1 MLIFFFSLYVILF
14 ATDVNF
20 TFCNRDCCVCTSPEL
35 FSFTKCS
42 MVAVLLCFGLAAL
55 KSTFSALKA
64 LGLVWQFCLEPE
76 NSTGWVGEETGLV
89 GDTTNLLYL
98 HFCSLHDHVWIGRRQ
113 FSVINLDFFFFFFHV
128 ASQCVV
134 PKSQW
139 QHPVWWEL
147 EQQERN

>member
-1 MLIFFFSLYVILF
+1 
-14 ATDVNF
+14 
-20 TFCNRDCCVCTSPEL
+20 
-35 FSFTKCS
+35 

-55 KSTFSALKA
+55 KSTFSVLKA

-113 FSVINLDFFFFFFHV
+113 FSVINLEIFFFMLL
-128 ASQCVV
+128 AS
-134 PKSQW
+134 
-139 QHPVWWEL
+139 VWFPNHSGNTLSGENWSSKKENKNSPAKHL
-147 EQQERN
+147 SSITGEGEGSGCTVQGKFWGNWGGFGVLWDL